1 MVDLS
6 VNCCIDLQNGRC
18 SSLSPLERSTEFK
31 CKCPFPAFYQDKEEK
46 EKSKREEEEDLEDED
61 EFYDCEDD
69 DDEEYDD
76 EEDEEDEQNEEN
88 GVNNRKNKKRNVSAH
103 WTAHL
108 SASRSPAPERVQDG
122 AQAELNAEFVE
133 ISEVIALRYSRLS
146 LAHNPSLLIGPS
158 SPTIGNGTF
167 QQNGGVRGIEVPNVA
182 VQQDESQIMM
192 KRYLI
197 PICTIGEGAF
207 GRVQLCQHRET
218 GRYYALKSMYIPK
231 IVERRQVQHV
241 HQEKRILQALDH
253 PFIVKLWDTAKD
265 AANLFMVMEF
275 LPGGELFSYFR
286 AARKFPSQTVKFY
299 AAEIIL
305 ALEYLHSIYIAYRD
319 LKPENLMVSLH
330 GHIKLTDFGFA
341 KIIHNKSYTL
351 CGTPSYL
358 APEVFQRKGH
368 NQSVDWWALG
378 VLIFELMAGDQPFR
392 GKTPEEIEE
401 SIVNSK
407 ENGLHFPRRTFSPNA
422 KDVIRRLLCIEP
434 KDRIGY
440 SQLKSHQWFCNYD
453 WQELYNRN
461 YKPPFLPTIYHDGD
475 TGNFDS
481 YQEIEQFPPAK
492 QSELDLFDEW

>member
-1 MVDLS
+1 MNS
-6 VNCCIDLQNGRC
+6 I
-18 SSLSPLERSTEFK
+18 EFGPSIFQK
-31 CKCPFPAFYQDKEEK
+31 NIGY
-46 EKSKREEEEDLEDED
+46 R
-61 EFYDCEDD
+61 
-69 DDEEYDD
+69 
-76 EEDEEDEQNEEN
+76 
-88 GVNNRKNKKRNVSAH
+88 NR
-103 WTAHL
+103 
-108 SASRSPAPERVQDG
+108 
-122 AQAELNAEFVE
+122 E
-133 ISEVIALRYSRLS
+133 ISKYL
-146 LAHNPSLLIGPS
+146 
-158 SPTIGNGTF
+158 
-167 QQNGGVRGIEVPNVA
+167 
-182 VQQDESQIMM
+182 SQI
-192 KRYLI
+192 
-197 PICTIGEGAF
+197 
-207 GRVQLCQHRET
+207 
-218 GRYYALKSMYIPK
+218 S
-231 IVERRQVQHV
+231 
-241 HQEKRILQALDH
+241 
-253 PFIVKLWDTAKD
+253 
-265 AANLFMVMEF
+265 F
-275 LPGGELFSYFR
+275 L
-286 AARKFPSQTVKFY
+286 
-299 AAEIIL
+299 
-305 ALEYLHSIYIAYRD
+305 
-319 LKPENLMVSLH
+319 
-330 GHIKLTDFGFA
+330 
-341 KIIHNKSYTL
+341 KSYTL